1 MKALNPTQ
9 RTRARRLR
17 REQTDAE
24 VRLWFHLRNCQMSGA
39 KFRRQQPLGP
49 FVADFCCM
57 EVGLVI
63 EVDGGQHSERE
74 RADAR
79 RTQLL
84 EEQGFLVLRFWNNE
98 VLEQTEVV
106 VERIRMVIE
115 QCRKE
120 GRRYGIKSPS
130 P

>member
-1 MKALNPTQ
+1 MKAYNPAQ
-9 RTRARRLR
+9 RIHARRLR

-24 VRLWFHLRNCQMSGA
+24 ARLWFRLRNCQIDRA

-63 EVDGGQHSERE
+63 EVDGGQHNERE
-74 RADAR
+74 LADAK

-98 VLEQTEVV
+98 VLEQTEAV
-106 VERIRMVIE
+106 VERIRMAIE

>member
-1 MKALNPTQ
+1 MKTLNPTQ
-9 RTRARRLR
+9 RIRARRLR

-24 VRLWFHLRNCQMSGA
+24 ARLWFHLRNCRLDGA

-49 FVADFCCM
+49 FVADFCCVG
-57 EVGLVI
+57 VGLVI

-74 RADAR
+74 RTDAR
-79 RTQLL
+79 RTRLL

-98 VLEQTEVV
+98 VLEQTEAV
-106 VERIRMVIE
+106 VERIRMTIE

>member
-1 MKALNPTQ
+1 MKAHNPAQ
-9 RTRARRLR
+9 RIRARRLR

-24 VRLWFHLRNCQMSGA
+24 ARLWFHLRNCQLGGA

-57 EVGLVI
+57 EAGLVI

-74 RADAR
+74 QADAG
-79 RTQLL
+79 RTRLL
-84 EEQGFLVLRFWNNE
+84 VEQGFWVLRFWNNE
-98 VLEQTEVV
+98 VLEQTEAV
-106 VERIRMVIE
+106 VERIRMAIE

>member
-1 MKALNPTQ
+1 MVTSAYSQIN
-9 RTRARRLR
+9 
-17 REQTDAE
+17 
-24 VRLWFHLRNCQMSGA
+24 GA
-39 KFRRQQPLGP
+39 KFRRLQPLGP

-74 RADAR
+74 LADAR
-79 RTQLL
+79 RTQWL
-84 EEQGFLVLRFWNNE
+84 EEQGFLALRFWNNE
-98 VLEQTEVV
+98 IPEQIEAV
-106 VERIRMVIE
+106 VERVKVAIE

-120 GRRYGIKSPS
+120 GRRYGIRSPS

>member
-1 MKALNPTQ
+1 MKALNSTQ
-9 RTRARRLR
+9 RARARRLR

-24 VRLWFHLRNCQMSGA
+24 ARLWLRLRNSQINGA

-74 RADAR
+74 LADAR
-79 RTQLL
+79 RTQ
-84 EEQGFLVLRFWNNE
+84 
-98 VLEQTEVV
+98 
-106 VERIRMVIE
+106 
-115 QCRKE
+115 
-120 GRRYGIKSPS
+120 
-130 P
+130 

>member
-1 MKALNPTQ
+1 MKSYNPAQ
-9 RTRARRLR
+9 RIHARRLR

-24 VRLWFHLRNCQMSGA
+24 ARLWFYLRNCQLDGA

-49 FVADFCCM
+49 FVVDFCCM

-74 RADAR
+74 LADAR

-98 VLEQTEVV
+98 VLEQTEAVL
-106 VERIRMVIE
+106 ERIMMAIE

>member
-1 MKALNPTQ
+1 MKAYNPAQ
-9 RTRARRLR
+9 RTYARRLR

-24 VRLWFHLRNCQMSGA
+24 ARLWFHLRGCQINGA

-74 RADAR
+74 LADAR
-79 RTQLL
+79 RTQLI
-84 EEQGFLVLRFWNNE
+84 EEQGFWVLRFWNNE
-98 VLEQTEVV
+98 VLEQTEAV
-106 VERIRMVIE
+106 VEQIRMAIE
-115 QCRKE
+115 ECRKE
-120 GRRYGIKSPS
+120 GRRYGIQSPS